1 MHDADEPAPI
11 VEDDATIRELVDQ
24 AEVPPLLAALAYLT
38 GDMRLV
44 DRDHQPPLR
53 SMQASVE
60 PQGGLCGDALA
71 RAKAAAVAALV
82 EVRERGGYPAAIEHT
97 PERMQRLVGFLT
109 SDADA
114 EYLPMLEHELGLHD
128 DLGAPGWT
136 LDEVAPDTDFSVAV
150 IGAGMSG
157 IAAAYRLHQAN
168 VPYVVLEKNAD
179 VGGTWLE
186 NNYPGCRLD
195 TSNFAYSYS
204 FAQKSDWP
212 QQFSVQADIRDY
224 FQDVATALRLR
235 DRIRFRTEVV
245 AATYDDRSATWRLRV
260 RTPDGAEETV
270 TANAVISAV
279 GQLNQPNYPDIP
291 GIDRYA
297 GVAMHS
303 ARWDTGVELT
313 GKRVGVIGTGASAY
327 QIIPSIA
334 DQVEQLVVF
343 QRNAPWMLPT
353 PAYHDGMS
361 QGMQWLFDRV
371 PGYHRWYRLWQA
383 WIATEGRLPLVAV
396 DPQWQGEESLSAAN
410 DLLRSQLVGELRRQ
424 YADRPDLFEKVLP
437 TYPAGAKRML
447 RDNGV
452 WAATLHQPHVDLV
465 TEPIAEITEKG
476 VATSDGAEHE
486 VDVLVYATGFRASE
500 FLTPMRV
507 TGRGGVDLHE
517 EWAGDARAYLGVAVP
532 GFPNFFCVYGP
543 NTNLVVTGSI
553 IYMSECAV
561 EYIMECLRTLLA
573 GGHRAMDCKR
583 EPYEAYA
590 EMIDQQN
597 RLQAWGA
604 AEVSSWYKNANGRVT
619 QNWPLPLLKYWQ
631 FTRELDLSAY
641 ELL

>member
-1 MHDADEPAPI
+1 M
-11 VEDDATIRELVDQ
+11 
-24 AEVPPLLAALAYLT
+24 
-38 GDMRLV
+38 
-44 DRDHQPPLR
+44 
-53 SMQASVE
+53 E
-60 PQGGLCGDALA
+60 PQGGLSGDALA
-71 RAKAAAVAALV
+71 RARQAAVDALV
-82 EVRERGGYPAAIEHT
+82 GVRDRGGFPAEVEHP
-97 PERMQRLVGFLT
+97 PEQMQRLMAFLT
-109 SDADA
+109 GDAGA
-114 EYLPMLEHELGLHD
+114 EYLPMLEHELGLLGD
-128 DLGAPGWT
+128 VGAPTWT
-136 LDEVAPDTDFSVAV
+136 KDDVAPDVDFSVAV

-157 IAAAYRLHQAN
+157 IAAAHRLDQAK
-168 VPYVVLEKNAD
+168 VPFVVFEKNGD

-212 QQFSVQADIRDY
+212 QQFSAQAEIRDY
-224 FQDVATALRLR
+224 FKDVATTLQLR
-235 DRIRFRTEVV
+235 DRIRFRTEVL
-245 AATYDDRSATWRLRV
+245 AAAYDDESATWQLRTRNSAGV
-260 RTPDGAEETV
+260 EETLTV
-270 TANAVISAV
+270 NAVISAV
-279 GQLNQPNYPDIP
+279 GQLNEPNYPDLP
-291 GIDRYA
+291 GMDRYA

-303 ARWDTGVELT
+303 ARWDTGVELA

-334 DQVEQLVVF
+334 GEVDQLVVF

-353 PAYHDGMS
+353 PAYHADMSAGMR
-361 QGMQWLFDRV
+361 WLFQRV
-371 PGYHRWYRLWQA
+371 PDFHRWYRFWQV

-396 DPQWQGEESLSAAN
+396 DPEWPGEESLSAAN
-410 DLLRSQLVGELRRQ
+410 DLLRRQLVDELRRQ

-452 WAATLHQPHVDLV
+452 WAATLHEPHVDLV
-465 TEPIAEITEKG
+465 TESIAEVTEKG
-476 VATSDGAEHE
+476 VRTADGVEHE

-500 FLTPMRV
+500 FLTPMQV

-517 EWAGDARAYLGVAVP
+517 QWAGDARAYLGIAVP
-532 GFPNFFCVYGP
+532 GFPNLFCVYGP

-561 EYIMECLRTLLA
+561 EYILECLRALLA
-573 GGHRAMDCKR
+573 GGHRAMDCRR
-583 EPYEAYA
+583 EPYEAYT
-590 EMIDQQN
+590 EMIDARN